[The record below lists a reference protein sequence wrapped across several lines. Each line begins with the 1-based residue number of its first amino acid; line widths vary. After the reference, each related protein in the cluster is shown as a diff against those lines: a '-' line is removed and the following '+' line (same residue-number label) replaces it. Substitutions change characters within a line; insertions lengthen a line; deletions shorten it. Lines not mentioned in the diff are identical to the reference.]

1 MSRSERYIRPSD
13 EALERQL
20 RSIEAVKHFD
30 SEREELLRATLK
42 RMKEDSAD
50 EGEERSYPRLRF
62 GFGRRSSLTLRV
74 WKKVLAYASGL
85 EEGPRLRFGFGR
97 RSSLTLR
104 VWTKQVVAKSQA
116 HE

>member
-1 MSRSERYIRPSD
+1 
-13 EALERQL
+13 L

-42 RMKEDSAD
+42 GMKEDSAD

-62 GFGRRSSLTLRV
+62 GFGRRLSSLTLRV
-74 WKKVLAYASGL
+74 WTKVLAYASGL
-85 EEGPRLRFGFGR
+85 EEAGCREI
-97 RSSLTLR
+97 
-104 VWTKQVVAKSQA
+104 SQA